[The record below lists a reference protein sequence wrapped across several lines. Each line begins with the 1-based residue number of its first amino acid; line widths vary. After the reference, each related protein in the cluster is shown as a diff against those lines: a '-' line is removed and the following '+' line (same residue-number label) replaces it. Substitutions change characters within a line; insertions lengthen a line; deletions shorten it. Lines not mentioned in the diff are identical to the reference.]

1 MTVHVRRHL
10 HADDTCYHYVMAA
23 LTWALRAAIKGYG
36 WVRTRCLDM
45 FNSNP
50 FALLAEYLPAYVMQ
64 AYVVLMVIAVIAG
77 TVADLHHKRSAEF
90 FAQRRRKSAAA
101 ARRHLGAGEMAA
113 LAVRTLAS
121 EVAASGEF
129 GKWPRRLSHL
139 LMSYGFV
146 IYLVTT
152 ILMVFVYPL
161 AAPTPTAVTALW
173 NIGALM
179 VLAGGGWFFF
189 FLRVDVAHERHSPFA
204 PVRADL
210 FVGSLLASAA
220 FGLIWHCVQTTAY
233 GGAVAML
240 TLFGLYIFFTTL
252 LFASVRWSK
261 FAHMFYKPM
270 AAFQKRVEEANGSSD
285 LPHPADGSNI
295 AG

>member
-1 MTVHVRRHL
+1 
-10 HADDTCYHYVMAA
+10 
-23 LTWALRAAIKGYG
+23 
-36 WVRTRCLDM
+36 M

-50 FALLAEYLPAYVMQ
+50 FTLLADFLPPLVMQ
-64 AYVVLMVIAVIAG
+64 VYLMLMVVAVIAG
-77 TVADLHHKRSAEF
+77 TLTDLHHKRSAEF

-101 ARRHLGAGEMAA
+101 ARRQLGAGEVAV
-113 LAVRTLAS
+113 LAVKTLAS

-129 GKWPRRLSHL
+129 DKWPRRLSHL

-161 AAPTPTAVTALW
+161 AAHTPIAVTALW
-173 NIGALM
+173 NVGALM

-189 FLRVDVAHERHSPFA
+189 ILRVDVAHERRSPFA

-210 FVGSLLASAA
+210 FVGSLLASTAA
-220 FGLIWHCVQTTAY
+220 GLVWHFVQTAH
-233 GGAVAML
+233 GDPVATMVS
-240 TLFGLYIFFTTL
+240 FGVYIFFTTL

-270 AAFQKRVEEANGSSD
+270 AAFQKRLEEANGSSD

>member
-1 MTVHVRRHL
+1 MTVPVRRHL
-10 HADDTCYHYVMAA
+10 HAEGACYHRVMIA
-23 LTWALRAAIKGYG
+23 LTSARGVAIKGYQ
-36 WVRTRCLDM
+36 WARTRCPDM

-50 FALLAEYLPAYVMQ
+50 FTLLADFLPPLVMQ
-64 AYVVLMVIAVIAG
+64 VYLVLMVVAVIAG
-77 TVADLHHKRSAEF
+77 TLADLHHKRSAEF

-101 ARRHLGAGEMAA
+101 ARRQLGAGEMVA
-113 LAVRTLAS
+113 LAVKTLAS

-161 AAPTPTAVTALW
+161 AAHTPAVVTALW
-173 NIGALM
+173 NVGALM
-179 VLAGGGWFFF
+179 VLAGGGWFFVI
-189 FLRVDVAHERHSPFA
+189 LRVDVAHERRSPFA

-210 FVGSLLASAA
+210 FVGSLLASTAA
-220 FGLIWHCVQTTAY
+220 ALVWHFVQTAH
-233 GGAVAML
+233 GDPVATMVS
-240 TLFGLYIFFTTL
+240 FGVYIFFTTL

-270 AAFQKRVEEANGSSD
+270 AAFQKRLEEANGSSD
-285 LPHPADGSNI
+285 LPRPADGSNI